1 MQTTAPSATRSE
13 EEPDFNSWVIAVWQV
28 VRDIPRGCVLTYGE
42 VSRLAGSGGS
52 PRCVSQALRKAPAAM
67 KLPWHRVINSQGKIS
82 FPAGSHGYRQQK
94 ARLEKEGVVF
104 LNGRTNLQQFGY
116 SGAIDLLLWG
126 ESI

>member
-1 MQTTAPSATRSE
+1 MKTTAASATLNE
-13 EEPDFNSWVIAVWQV
+13 EKPDFNSWVVAVWRV

-52 PRCVSQALRKAPAAM
+52 PRCVSQALRKAPTAM

-82 FPAGSHGYRQQK
+82 FPAGSHGYCQQK

-104 LNGRTNLQQFGY
+104 LNGRINLQQFGY
-116 SGAIDLLLWG
+116 TGAIDKLLWG
-126 ESI
+126 D